1 MPLPPNTRS
10 GAIRDAQSLV
20 DAGLISRDTHGDAE
34 RVAARYAVS
43 VTPTVRSLIDATDTA
58 DPISR
63 QFVPTVAE
71 LSESPNE
78 DPDPIGDDQFS
89 PVPGIVHRY
98 HDRVLLK
105 LLHTC
110 PVYCR
115 YCFRRERVGGTEK
128 PLSETEIAAAVDY
141 VQRRPEVW
149 EVILTG
155 GDPFILSP
163 RRLKEA
169 VQALDGID
177 HLGVIRV
184 HTRVPIVDPARIDAF
199 LIDAMQAEKAVYV
212 VVHCNHPRE
221 LSPPAVK
228 AIRRIIDAGIPVLSQ
243 SVLLKGVND
252 DAPTL
257 EALFRSLVRAR
268 VKPYY
273 LHHPDRAPGTR
284 HFRPSLKRG
293 RSLVDNLRGDVSG
306 LCQPTYVLDIPGGHG
321 KVPVGIEHALETE
334 NGDYR
339 VRDPGGCVHD
349 YQDELEDDQ
358 PFATD

>member
-1 MPLPPNTRS
+1 MPLPPYTRS

-20 DAGLISRDTHGDAE
+20 DAGLISHGTHDE
-34 RVAARYAVS
+34 VEEVAARYAVS
-43 VTPTVRSLIDATDTA
+43 VTPTVRSLIDSADPA
-58 DPISR
+58 DPIAR
-63 QFVPTVAE
+63 QFVPTGAE
-71 LSESPNE
+71 LSEAPNE
-78 DPDPIGDDQFS
+78 DADPIGDDRFS

-98 HDRVLLK
+98 PDRVLLK

-115 YCFRRERVGGTEK
+115 YCFRRERVGTTEK
-128 PLSETEIAAAVDY
+128 PLSVEQTAAAIDY
-141 VQRRPEVW
+141 VRDRPEIW

-163 RRLKEA
+163 RRLKDTVRALEA
-169 VQALDGID
+169 ID
-177 HLGVIRV
+177 HLGVIRI
-184 HTRVPIVDPARIDAF
+184 HTRVPIVDPARINVA
-199 LIDAMQAEKAVYV
+199 LIDAMQTDKAVYV
-212 VVHCNHPRE
+212 VVHCNHARE
-221 LSPPAVK
+221 LSLPAVK

-273 LHHPDRAPGTR
+273 LHHPDRAPGTQ

-293 RSLVDNLRGDVSG
+293 RTLVDSLRGNLSG

-321 KVPVGIEHALETE
+321 KVPVGIEHAVETE
-334 NGDYR
+334 AGRYR
-339 VRDPGGCVHD
+339 VRDPRGCVHD
-349 YQDELEDDQ
+349 YQDELDGGE
-358 PFATD
+358 PFASD

>member
-1 MPLPPNTRS
+1 
-10 GAIRDAQSLV
+10 
-20 DAGLISRDTHGDAE
+20 
-34 RVAARYAVS
+34 
-43 VTPTVRSLIDATDTA
+43 
-58 DPISR
+58 
-63 QFVPTVAE
+63 
-71 LSESPNE
+71 
-78 DPDPIGDDQFS
+78 
-89 PVPGIVHRY
+89 
-98 HDRVLLK
+98 
-105 LLHTC
+105 
-110 PVYCR
+110 
-115 YCFRRERVGGTEK
+115 
-128 PLSETEIAAAVDY
+128 
-141 VQRRPEVW
+141 
-149 EVILTG
+149 VILTG

-169 VQALDGID
+169 VQALNGID

-221 LSPPAVK
+221 LSLPAVK

-321 KVPVGIEHALETE
+321 KVPVGIERALETE

-349 YQDELEDDQ
+349 YQDELEDGQ
-358 PFATD
+358 QFASD

>member
-1 MPLPPNTRS
+1 MPLPPITRS

-20 DAGLISRDTHGDAE
+20 DAGLISRGTHEDAE
-34 RVAARYAVS
+34 KVAARYAVS
-43 VTPTVRSLIDATDTA
+43 VTPTVHSLIDATDPA
-58 DPISR
+58 DPIAR

-71 LSESPNE
+71 LSEAPNE
-78 DPDPIGDDQFS
+78 DPDPIGDDRYS

-98 HDRVLLK
+98 PDRVLLK

-115 YCFRRERVGGTEK
+115 YCFRRERVGTTKK
-128 PLSETEIAAAVDY
+128 PLSDEEIAAAIEY
-141 VQRRPEVW
+141 VRDRPEVW
-149 EVILTG
+149 EAILTG

-163 RRLKEA
+163 RRLKDT
-169 VQALDGID
+169 VRALDAID
-177 HLGVIRV
+177 HLGVIRI
-184 HTRVPIVDPARIDAF
+184 HTRVPIVDPARINGA

-212 VVHCNHPRE
+212 VIHCNHARE
-221 LSPPAVK
+221 LSPPAVM

-273 LHHPDRAPGTR
+273 LHHPDRAPGTQ

-293 RSLVDNLRGDVSG
+293 RTLVDSLRGNVSG

-321 KVPVGIEHALETE
+321 KVPVGIEHAVEA
-334 NGDYR
+334 GAGSYR

-349 YQDELEDDQ
+349 YQDEFDDAQ
-358 PFATD
+358 PFASD

>member
-20 DAGLISRDTHGDAE
+20 DAGLISHGTHDE
-34 RVAARYAVS
+34 VEKVAARYAVS
-43 VTPTVRSLIDATDTA
+43 VTPTVRSLIDSADPA
-58 DPISR
+58 DPIAR
-63 QFVPTVAE
+63 QFVPTGAE
-71 LSESPNE
+71 LSETPNE
-78 DPDPIGDDQFS
+78 DADPIGDNRFS

-98 HDRVLLK
+98 PDRVLLK

-115 YCFRRERVGGTEK
+115 YCFRRERVGTTEK
-128 PLSETEIAAAVDY
+128 PLSDEETAAAIDY
-141 VQRRPEVW
+141 VRDRPEIW

-163 RRLKEA
+163 RRLKDTVKALEA
-169 VQALDGID
+169 ID
-177 HLGVIRV
+177 HLGVIRI
-184 HTRVPIVDPARIDAF
+184 HTRVPIVDPARINVA
-199 LIDAMQAEKAVYV
+199 LIDALQTDKAVYV
-212 VVHCNHPRE
+212 VVHCNHARE
-221 LSPPAVK
+221 LSLPAVK

-273 LHHPDRAPGTR
+273 LHHPDRAPGTQ

-293 RSLVDNLRGDVSG
+293 RTLVDSLRGNLSG

-321 KVPVGIEHALETE
+321 KVPVGIEHAVETE
-334 NGDYR
+334 AGRYR
-339 VRDPGGCVHD
+339 VRDPRGCVHD
-349 YQDELEDDQ
+349 YQDELDGGE
-358 PFATD
+358 PFASD